1 MPSVKELAR
10 VDQYVLRAPV
20 IDGVNAVDRIIAGQV
35 YSPSESGDRLK
46 SLALTGLVVSVH
58 VDEIRQ
64 SSFVHLRMVAGEI
77 HATEV
82 TEIAIVNA
90 SA

>member
-1 MPSVKELAR
+1 MPSVKVLTR
-10 VDQYVLRAPV
+10 VDQYVLCASV
-20 IDGVNAVDRIIAGQV
+20 IDGVNAVDRIISGQV

-46 SLALTGLVVSVH
+46 SLSLTGLVVSVH

-77 HATEV
+77 HAAEV